1 MAELLTLEEFEKDAS
16 AFDATMAQTPEVDL
30 FCSSTPWVLS
40 AHEAFTQQF
49 ETWITRYD
57 AGYVALVK
65 SWHERLG
72 RFRQPL
78 EASWC
83 LASPFAS
90 SNPRALVEQFSVTC
104 ERESDEW
111 DLLFLSGLVRNQQF
125 YNALIDCFGGRY
137 FIGVGPPVSRFV
149 ASLDGG
155 YEAFLSRRS
164 SKFRANLRRT
174 WRKGEEE
181 GVTYEYLRA
190 FDPEQGNASW
200 REVYER
206 ILAIERRS
214 WKGKSGT
221 GIIDDPMREFY
232 RRMLPR
238 LAAKGQLRV
247 LFVKQAAED
256 IAFVFGGL
264 TARSYRGLQLSYD
277 EDFKAFSPG
286 NLAQIAIIQELC
298 AEGIEAYDLGSELEY
313 KSNWAEERFET
324 VSLVIRPW

>member
-1 MAELLTLEEFEKDAS
+1 MIASGAGTDHLAPTPGVTLDEVIAAYEMQCEAVEAAGSRVILMAS
-16 AFDATMAQTPEVDL
+16 
-30 FCSSTPWVLS
+30 
-40 AHEAFTQQF
+40 
-49 ETWITRYD
+49 
-57 AGYVALVK
+57 
-65 SWHERLG
+65 
-72 RFRQPL
+72 
-78 EASWC
+78 
-83 LASPFAS
+83 
-90 SNPRALVEQFSVTC
+90 RALVV
-104 ERESDEW
+104 
-111 DLLFLSGLVRNQQF
+111 
-125 YNALIDCFGGRY
+125 AAK
-137 FIGVGPPVSRFV
+137 GPEDY
-149 ASLDGG
+149 A
-155 YEAFLSRRS
+155 
-164 SKFRANLRRT
+164 K
-174 WRKGEEE
+174 
-181 GVTYEYLRA
+181 
-190 FDPEQGNASW
+190 
-200 REVYER
+200 VYGR

-247 LFVKQAAED
+247 LFVRQAAED

-277 EDFKAFSPG
+277 EDFKALSPG